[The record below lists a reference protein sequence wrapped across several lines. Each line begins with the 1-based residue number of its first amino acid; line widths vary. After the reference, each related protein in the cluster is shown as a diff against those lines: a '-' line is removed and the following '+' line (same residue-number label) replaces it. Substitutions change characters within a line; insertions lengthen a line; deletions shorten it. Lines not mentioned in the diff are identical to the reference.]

1 MLLVLIG
8 SDLAMME
15 RLDDYRRP
23 FHQRSTI
30 MVLPALNPAEVG
42 GLLGLSA
49 ADALEAYLIT
59 GGLPLICQDWRP
71 GMSLREFLGAAVRD
85 PTSALLVSG
94 ERSLAAEFP
103 AELQARVVLAAIGN
117 GERTWKGIH
126 AELAESTGH
135 PMADSSLTAALKR
148 LEAKRVIAADTPL
161 SAKAGDRDKRYRIAD
176 PYLRFYLA
184 FLSRGHP
191 LVERGRGDLVLA
203 AIERSWGTWRG
214 KAIEPVIREAL
225 LRIAPNLGY
234 PEVGAVGGWW
244 NRQNNPEVDI
254 VGMGAQ
260 GGGKNVSFIGS
271 IKWHESHGMTRRE
284 YGDLVRDAPYVSGV
298 TDATAMLAVT
308 RTGTLDEDLP
318 LTCLGPADLLTA
330 WAAS

>member
-1 MLLVLIG
+1 
-8 SDLAMME
+8 
-15 RLDDYRRP
+15 
-23 FHQRSTI
+23 
-30 MVLPALNPAEVG
+30 MVLPPLNPAEVG

-59 GGLPLICQDWRP
+59 GGLPLICQEWEP
-71 GMSLREFLGAAVRD
+71 GKSLREFLGAAVRD

-103 AELQARVVLAAIGN
+103 TEVQARTVLAAIGN

-126 AELAESTGH
+126 ADLAEGTGH
-135 PMADSSLTAALKR
+135 PMADSSLTNALKR
-148 LEAKRVIAADTPL
+148 LEDKRVVAVDTPL

-184 FLSRGHP
+184 FLSRGLP
-191 LVERGRGDLVLA
+191 LVERGRGDLVVA

-214 KAIEPVIREAL
+214 NAIEPVIREAL
-225 LRIAPNLGY
+225 LRIAPDLGY

-244 NRQNNPEVDI
+244 NRQNNPEIDL
-254 VGMGAQ
+254 VGMSAE
-260 GGGKNVSFIGS
+260 GGGKHVAFTGS
-271 IKWHESHGMTRRE
+271 IKWHETHGFTRRE
-284 YGDLVRDAPYVSGV
+284 YARLVRDAPYVPGV

-308 RTGTLDEDLP
+308 RTGTLDDDLP
-318 LTCLGPADLLTA
+318 VTCLGPADLLAA
-330 WAAS
+330 WANG